1 MSAATG
7 LRPWVLA
14 ARPATL
20 WAGIAPVIVAGGL
33 ARGNGFRWDAL
44 AASAVVAVALQ
55 IGVNFA
61 NDVADAARGADTSDR
76 VGPARAVA
84 SGLIS
89 PERMRLGIAVMFGT
103 AAAAGLYIYTLRGWP
118 VIVIGAASMVAAL
131 GYTGGPVPY
140 GYRALGEL
148 FVLVFFGFVAT
159 VGTYYAHTG
168 AASSGSWFA
177 GAAMGFLAAAIL
189 VANNVRDMATDAAAG
204 KRTLAVVLGRSRNEQ
219 LFAASLAA
227 AFASVTAA
235 VLLGDAPA
243 GTLLALLA
251 IPLTVPLAATLRA
264 RQGRAL
270 IPVLEGTA
278 RLQLFVAVLY
288 ATGAIVFG

>member
-1 MSAATG
+1 
-7 LRPWVLA
+7 
-14 ARPATL
+14 
-20 WAGIAPVIVAGGL
+20 
-33 ARGNGFRWDAL
+33 
-44 AASAVVAVALQ
+44 
-55 IGVNFA
+55 
-61 NDVADAARGADTSDR
+61 
-76 VGPARAVA
+76 
-84 SGLIS
+84 
-89 PERMRLGIAVMFGT
+89 
-103 AAAAGLYIYTLRGWP
+103 
-118 VIVIGAASMVAAL
+118 
-131 GYTGGPVPY
+131 
-140 GYRALGEL
+140 
-148 FVLVFFGFVAT
+148 
-159 VGTYYAHTG
+159 
-168 AASSGSWFA
+168 
-177 GAAMGFLAAAIL
+177 MGFLAAAIL